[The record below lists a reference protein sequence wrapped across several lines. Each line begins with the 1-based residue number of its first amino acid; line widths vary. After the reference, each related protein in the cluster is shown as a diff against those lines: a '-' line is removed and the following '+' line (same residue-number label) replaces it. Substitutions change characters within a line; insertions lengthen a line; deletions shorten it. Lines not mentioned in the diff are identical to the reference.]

1 MFILGIDT
9 ATQIASV
16 GITRGEEA
24 IAEAS
29 TRAASNHTETLL
41 PLIADVLSQANV
53 SLRDIEGIGVSIGP
67 GSFTGL
73 RIALGTVKGLAYA
86 MGQRV
91 VGVPTLEALAHTVS
105 DWEGL
110 ICPILDARKREVY
123 AALFQ
128 RSRNGVFATVLPAQ
142 VSVLNTV
149 LAQISVPC
157 LFLGDGVESYGTA
170 IREHCGTQAHL
181 LPFST
186 YHPRG
191 SVVAKLAW
199 ARLSQADSDDIAT
212 LVPSYVRLP
221 EAVLKR
227 ATLS

>member
-16 GITRGEEA
+16 GITHGEEVL
-24 IAEAS
+24 AEAS
-29 TRAASNHTETLL
+29 NRATSNHTETLL
-41 PLIADVLSQANV
+41 PLITAVLAQARV
-53 SLRDIEGIGVSIGP
+53 SLPNIEGIGVSIGP

-86 MGQRV
+86 AGQRV

-105 DWEGL
+105 DWDGP

-123 AALFQ
+123 AAMFQ
-128 RSRNGVFATVLPAQ
+128 RSRNGELATVWPAR
-142 VSVLNTV
+142 VAPIASV
-149 LAQISVPC
+149 LAQITTSCVV
-157 LFLGDGVESYGTA
+157 LGDGVETYGA
-170 IREHCGTQAHL
+170 VIRAYCGDQAQL
-181 LPFST
+181 LAFST

-191 SVVAKLAW
+191 AIVAKLAW
-199 ARLSQADSDDIAT
+199 RRLSRGDADDIAT
-212 LVPSYVRLP
+212 LVPSYVRPP

-227 ATLS
+227 VT

>member
-16 GITRGEEA
+16 GITRGEEVV
-24 IAEAS
+24 AEAS
-29 TRAASNHTETLL
+29 NRATSNHTETLL
-41 PLIADVLSQANV
+41 PLIADVLSRADV
-53 SLRDIEGIGVSIGP
+53 SLHDIEGIGVSIGP

-86 MGQRV
+86 TGQRV
-91 VGVPTLEALAHTVS
+91 VGVPTLEALAHTLS

-110 ICPILDARKREVY
+110 VCPILDARKREVY

-128 RSRNGVFATVLPAQ
+128 RSRNGDLATVLPAH
-142 VSVLNTV
+142 VSPLNAVLTHV
-149 LAQISVPC
+149 SAPC
-157 LFLGDGVESYGTA
+157 LFLGDGVETYGAA
-170 IREHCGTQAHL
+170 IRDHCGTRAHL

-186 YHPRG
+186 HHPRG
-191 SVVAKLAW
+191 AVVAKLAW
-199 ARLSQADSDDIAT
+199 ERLSRGDADDIAT
-212 LVPSYVRLP
+212 LVPAYVRLP

-227 ATLS
+227 VS